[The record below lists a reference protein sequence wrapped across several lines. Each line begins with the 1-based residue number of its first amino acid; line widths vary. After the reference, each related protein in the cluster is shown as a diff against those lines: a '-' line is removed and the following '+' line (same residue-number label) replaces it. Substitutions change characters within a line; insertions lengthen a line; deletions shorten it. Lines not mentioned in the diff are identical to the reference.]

1 MKSTAH
7 LSKEG
12 ATGFA
17 SLTFLLLSDL
27 WPRLKSLSEHVSQE
41 LEVEWLSQALGSF

>member
-12 ATGFA
+12 AMGLV
-17 SLTFLLLSDL
+17 SLTLLLLPSL
-27 WPRLKSLSEHVSQE
+27 WPLLKSLSEHTSLE
-41 LEVEWLSQALGSF
+41 LKVRWLSQALGSF